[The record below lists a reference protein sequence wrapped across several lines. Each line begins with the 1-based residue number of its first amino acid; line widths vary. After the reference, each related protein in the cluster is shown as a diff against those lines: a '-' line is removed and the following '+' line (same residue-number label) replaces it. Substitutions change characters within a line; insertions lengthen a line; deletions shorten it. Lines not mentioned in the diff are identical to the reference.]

1 MPNETPQEWN
11 YCCDLMS
18 IFTASNQTEEFLQ
31 KYIGPEAGI
40 TALLHAGMH
49 WGVGSIADRT
59 ATSGWGR
66 RAGMPG
72 RAAPAAH
79 EAAPR
84 AHAQMHSRTPGTQ
97 QHAPHSVHTPCWR
110 RARQSCRRV
119 HSSCINAHAHACQ
132 QALEHLLASAAL
144 ASASSHAPRPIDVL
158 VPAHAPSWR
167 RLLRRVHL
175 SERDAAL
182 LCAPRQH

>member
-110 RARQSCRRV
+110 RARQ
-119 HSSCINAHAHACQ
+119 
-132 QALEHLLASAAL
+132 ALEHLLASAAL